1 MGRLAAV
8 WAALALS
15 AAGVGAAITA
25 VYLGM
30 RDLMRQGGFCASG
43 GPYEI
48 SSECTSGQVGL
59 LFGGIVALLVFAALH
74 SALTAWVD
82 GPRVGIFAICG
93 FLFAALGWNFL
104 EFGVDPP
111 QEDGTVWGWVIPGVL
126 FWIMAVG
133 FAAPAAA
140 RAVEWLRR
148 GGEPEPPV
156 FNRATVRAVAL
167 QRDTE
172 EAP

>member
-1 MGRLAAV
+1 VRRLTAAWAAV
-8 WAALALS
+8 ALS

-59 LFGGIVALLVFAALH
+59 LFGGIAALLVFAALH

-82 GPRVGIFAICG
+82 GPKVGIFAICG

-104 EFGVDPP
+104 EYGVDPP
-111 QEDGTVWGWVIPGVL
+111 DGGGTVWGWVVPGAL
-126 FWIMAVG
+126 FWLMAVG
-133 FAAPAAA
+133 FAAPAVA

-148 GGEPEPPV
+148 GGGPEPPV
-156 FNRATVRAVAL
+156 FSRATVRAVAL